1 MWAKVGEGTL
11 PILDPQCRQ
20 EFLGALVPLWITFC
34 HLFGLILTPLG
45 SPLGSNLGA
54 PGPRFCTLEPNLGT
68 PGPVLGST
76 WGTLGLQ
83 SHQLRANLTSRTF
96 NFEPTGSPNPP
107 IRDQLGPSD
116 SNFCKNSTPNQL
128 FDLFFAP
135 KIINFVNFLEF
146 PLYFLYKCKGN
157 PCLSGDV
164 RVCPLTNLRL

>member
-11 PILDPQCRQ
+11 HILDPQCRQ

-68 PGPVLGST
+68 PGPVFGST

-107 IRDQLGPSD
+107 NKRPTWPLGFQFLQEFNSKPFQTPSPPIPY
-116 SNFCKNSTPNQL
+116 SLSSASQPHQ
-128 FDLFFAP
+128 P
-135 KIINFVNFLEF
+135 R
-146 PLYFLYKCKGN
+146 N
-157 PCLSGDV
+157 P
-164 RVCPLTNLRL
+164 RLWP

>member
-1 MWAKVGEGTL
+1 MCGLKWGEGTF

-34 HLFGLILTPLG
+34 HLFGLILVPLG

-96 NFEPTGSPNPP
+96 NFEPTGSFNPP
-107 IRDQLGPSD
+107 IRGKLGPSD
-116 SNFCKNSTPNQL
+116 SNFCKNSTPNHS
-128 FDLFFAP
+128 
-135 KIINFVNFLEF
+135 K
-146 PLYFLYKCKGN
+146 
-157 PCLSGDV
+157 
-164 RVCPLTNLRL
+164 PLTPNPLLPILSLPAPPAQKSPPVAVDGPSFPNK